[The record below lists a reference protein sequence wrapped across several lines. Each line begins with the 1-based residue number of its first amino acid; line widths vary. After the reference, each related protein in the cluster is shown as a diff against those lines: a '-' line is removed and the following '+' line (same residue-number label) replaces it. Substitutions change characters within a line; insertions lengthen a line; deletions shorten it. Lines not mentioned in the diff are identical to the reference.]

1 MTVSL
6 RLNQEDTELFK
17 RYAAINNLSMSDMIR
32 NAVLEK
38 IEDEYDL
45 QCYEKAITEYR
56 NNPVTYSL
64 AEVEKE
70 LGLWYIELNLLM
82 QQKSN

>member
-45 QCYEKAITEYR
+45 QCYEKAIKEYK

-64 AEVEKE
+64 DEIEKE
-70 LGLWYIELNLLM
+70 LGL
-82 QQKSN
+82 

>member
-1 MTVSL
+1 MTVSI

-17 RYAAINNLSMSDMIR
+17 KYAALNNLSMSDMIR

-45 QCYEKAITEYR
+45 QCYEKAIAEYKK
-56 NNPVTYSL
+56 NPVTYSHEQVAAML
-64 AEVEKE
+64 E
-70 LGLWYIELNLLM
+70 LE
-82 QQKSN
+82 

>member
-1 MTVSL
+1 MTVSI

-17 RYAAINNLSMSDMIR
+17 KYAALNNMSMSDMIR

-45 QCYEKAITEYR
+45 QCYEKVIAEYR
-56 NNPVTYSL
+56 KNPVTYSHEQVAAML
-64 AEVEKE
+64 E
-70 LGLWYIELNLLM
+70 LD
-82 QQKSN
+82 

>member
-1 MTVSL
+1 
-6 RLNQEDTELFK
+6 
-17 RYAAINNLSMSDMIR
+17 MSDMIR

-45 QCYEKAITEYR
+45 QCYEKAIEEYR

-64 AEVEKE
+64 DEVEKE
-70 LGLWYIELNLLM
+70 LGL
-82 QQKSN
+82 